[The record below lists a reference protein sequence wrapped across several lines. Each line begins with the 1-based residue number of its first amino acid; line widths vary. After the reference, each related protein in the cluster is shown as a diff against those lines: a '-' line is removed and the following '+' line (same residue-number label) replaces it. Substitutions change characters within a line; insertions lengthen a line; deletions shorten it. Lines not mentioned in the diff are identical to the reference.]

1 MDATHSPAAELQK
14 RQDRKRRRKAL
25 LAGGVVL
32 GLGAAV
38 TLAAW
43 SDDVFAD
50 GTFDTGGFELQGST
64 NGDDFFD
71 YDGPGPGTGAGGA
84 TNPESASLSFNLDAL
99 KMTPSQTVYAP
110 LTIRTSP
117 DTKHAGEFFIGN
129 VSATGKYAPI
139 LTYRIYDGLTS
150 HGQNCNAAGA
160 GSLPTIPWTSPT
172 GTVDDYLNVLSAFNP
187 DGESTPPLAGIL
199 GILGGIPL
207 IGDLT
212 GLLDD
217 NLSSRSVLDPTP
229 GVTAAN
235 PLEVGAETN
244 DPQYLCLA
252 VTMGLPTSGPL
263 LPVPGLDLDP
273 LGLVNSAT
281 VSLADATLP
290 DGPTVVT
297 WEFTGFSKEATP

>member
-14 RQDRKRRRKAL
+14 RQDRKRRHKAL

-32 GLGAAV
+32 GLGAAM

-64 NGDDFFD
+64 NGVDFFD
-71 YDGPGPGTGAGGA
+71 YDGPGPGAGAGGSE
-84 TNPESASLSFNLDAL
+84 NPESASLSFDLDAL

-110 LTIRTSP
+110 LTIRTAP
-117 DTKHAGEFFIGN
+117 GTEHAGKFFIGN

-139 LTYRIYDGLTS
+139 LTYRIYDVGS
-150 HGQNCNAAGA
+150 HGENCTDEDSGD
-160 GSLPTIPWTSPT
+160 LPAPWTSPV
-172 GTVDDYLNVLSAFNP
+172 GTVDTYLGGITNF
-187 DGESTPPLAGIL
+187 TPEGGTGTPLAGIL
-199 GILGGIPL
+199 GILSDIPL
-207 IGDLT
+207 IGDL
-212 GLLDD
+212 GGVLDD
-217 NLSSRSVLDPTP
+217 TLSSRSVLDPTP

-235 PLEVGAETN
+235 PLDVGANTSA
-244 DPQYLCLA
+244 PQHLCLA